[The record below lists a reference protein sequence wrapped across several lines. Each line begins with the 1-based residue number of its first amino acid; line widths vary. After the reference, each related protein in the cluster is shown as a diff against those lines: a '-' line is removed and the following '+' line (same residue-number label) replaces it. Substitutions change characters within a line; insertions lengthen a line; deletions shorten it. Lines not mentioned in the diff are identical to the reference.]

1 MQSLISSERD
11 SVFKGSEELPRDSV
25 VLSCWV
31 KEKKRRESSSRRS
44 WHCAHPA
51 REGTR
56 HLLPTSSIFRDNLVS
71 VLCWRPWPGPEQP
84 GGGDLLQVGMCG
96 DGQYTVR
103 MHATECRAGNTLSP
117 LSSWHSLPLPLK
129 WRKDHTQ
136 WVRHSRVPWDP
147 GNRGALSLTPTEI
160 KSQHCHFPSSATWSK
175 SLSPSMLQ
183 LPPLQTGIVAVP
195 PS

>member
-1 MQSLISSERD
+1 MKNCLETQLSSPA
-11 SVFKGSEELPRDSV
+11 G
-25 VLSCWV
+25 
-31 KEKKRRESSSRRS
+31 SRRRKDGRVLPGGVGTVPTQQGKE
-44 WHCAHPA
+44 PA
-51 REGTR
+51 TS
-56 HLLPTSSIFRDNLVS
+56 LPTSSIFRDSLVS
-71 VLCWRPWPGPEQP
+71 VLCWRLWPGPEQP

-103 MHATECRAGNTLSP
+103 MHATERRAGTTLSP

-136 WVRHSRVPWDP
+136 WVGHSRVPWDP
-147 GNRGALSLTPTEI
+147 GNKGALSVTPTEI
-160 KSQHCHFPSSATWSK
+160 KPQHCPFPSSATWSK
-175 SLSPSMLQ
+175 SLSPAMLQ